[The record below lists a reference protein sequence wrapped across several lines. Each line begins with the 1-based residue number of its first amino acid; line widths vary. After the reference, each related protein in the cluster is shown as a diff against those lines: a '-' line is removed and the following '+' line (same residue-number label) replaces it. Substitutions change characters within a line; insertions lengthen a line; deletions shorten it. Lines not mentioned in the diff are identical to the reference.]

1 MCDEPF
7 GDISLPSCF
16 ALKDEYSGDGII
28 LVDLFSCSFYPELQR
43 FAYTIPKPK
52 TVM

>member
-16 ALKDEYSGDGII
+16 ALKDEYPGDGII
-28 LVDLFSCSFYPELQR
+28 DLFSCSFYPELQR
-43 FAYTIPKPK
+43 FVYTILKPK